1 MNSKAKLVLRGFVG
15 ISAGAAIGLAVSLL
29 SRYAGSG

>member
-1 MNSKAKLVLRGFVG
+1 MNSKAKIVLKGIVG
-15 ISAGAAIGLAVSLL
+15 MSAGAAIGLAVSLL

>member
-1 MNSKAKLVLRGFVG
+1 MNSKAKVLLKGVVG

-29 SRYAGSG
+29 SSYAGSG